1 MAPNVGTD
9 TDAGAV
15 PPPLTFDP
23 KHLTAPPDGDAP
35 PRLLLNTA
43 DWQAAAKTLLPRQ
56 VYDYY
61 AAGADDLV
69 SLSANASAL
78 AAHALRP
85 RVLVPV
91 GSVSAATSLLGV
103 AAAAPIVVAPTAM
116 HRMAHADGELA
127 VARAAAAVGVPMTLS
142 TMATSSLEAVAAA
155 PAGGVGTRWFQLYVF
170 GGAARATA
178 EKLVRRAQAAG
189 YTALVLT
196 VDAPVYGNRETDVR
210 NSFALPAGLRLANF
224 VGDAPPAGSG
234 SGGAAGEPVPPVA
247 VADMDK
253 ASAGS
258 SGLASFG
265 DTNLDPNLSFD
276 CIAWL
281 RSISTLPVLVKGCL
295 RGDDAAAAM
304 AAGAAGIVVSN
315 HGARQLD
322 GTVAPI
328 TALREVVAAVKGP
341 DRPAGSP
348 PGLVLV
354 DGAIRRGTDVLK
366 AVALGAD
373 AVMVGRPVL
382 WGLAVAGEEGVARV
396 LGGLV
401 EEVRRA
407 MMLAGVPAWDR
418 IPRGLVVLPDGR
430 VADRVPVDPSAW
442 QEEAGGD
449 VG

>member
-1 MAPNVGTD
+1 
-9 TDAGAV
+9 
-15 PPPLTFDP
+15 
-23 KHLTAPPDGDAP
+23 
-35 PRLLLNTA
+35 
-43 DWQAAAKTLLPRQ
+43 

-69 SLSANASAL
+69 SLAANASAL

-91 GSVSAATSLLGV
+91 GGVSAATSLLGV

-116 HRMAHADGELA
+116 QRMAHADGELA

-142 TMATSSLEAVAAA
+142 TMSTSSLEAVAAA
-155 PAGGVGTRWFQLYVF
+155 PAGSVGTRWFQLYVF
-170 GGAARATA
+170 RGAGRVMA

-210 NSFALPAGLRLANF
+210 NGFGLPAGLRLANF
-224 VGDAPPAGSG
+224 VGDAPPAGG
-234 SGGAAGEPVPPVA
+234 ASGGAAGEPVPPDA
-247 VADMDK
+247 RGRLGGDGDGGGGGGGGGDSGCGDGDAGGWRVADMDES
-253 ASAGS
+253 SAGS
-258 SGLASFG
+258 SGLAPFG
-265 DTNLDPNLSFD
+265 DTMLDPDLSLE

-281 RSISTLPVLVKGCL
+281 RSMTTLPILVKGVL

-322 GTVAPI
+322 GAVAPI

-430 VADRVPVDPSAW
+430 VADRVPVDPSTW
-442 QEEAGGD
+442 QEEAGRD